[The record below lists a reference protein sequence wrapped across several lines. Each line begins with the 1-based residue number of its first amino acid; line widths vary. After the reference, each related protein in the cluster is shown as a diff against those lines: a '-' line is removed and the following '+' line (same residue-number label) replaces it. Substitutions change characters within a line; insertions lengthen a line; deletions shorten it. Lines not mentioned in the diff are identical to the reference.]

1 MRRVLITGANRGI
14 GLELVRQCLVSGDYV
29 FAGCRYPKRARD
41 LQLLTDSYPDQL
53 TPLKIDITDE
63 GTIDE
68 SRAKVQ
74 TQVDGL
80 DVLFNNAGVYVGGET
95 IEDVCAEDLMFTV
108 RVNAVGPLLV
118 AQRFLSLLQNGKT
131 PRIINIS
138 SEAGSISEM
147 QSYRGYSYFGSK
159 AALNMYTRALA
170 FDKNTDGIIVIA
182 LHPGWVRTD
191 MGGSIAPITPTESV
205 IGILDVVSRLTI
217 ADNGRFLTN
226 DGVEYPW

>member
-1 MRRVLITGANRGI
+1 
-14 GLELVRQCLVSGDYV
+14 
-29 FAGCRYPKRARD
+29 
-41 LQLLTDSYPDQL
+41 
-53 TPLKIDITDE
+53 
-63 GTIDE
+63 
-68 SRAKVQ
+68 
-74 TQVDGL
+74 
-80 DVLFNNAGVYVGGET
+80 
-95 IEDVCAEDLMFTV
+95 
-108 RVNAVGPLLV
+108 
-118 AQRFLSLLQNGKT
+118 
-131 PRIINIS
+131 
-138 SEAGSISEM
+138 M